1 MKIAVCASEGA
12 PYCKSGGLGD
22 VMEALPAALSRI
34 EGNEVIL
41 ILPYYHK
48 IKTNAAY
55 EVELVAQFK
64 VSLGW
69 RQQYCGV
76 MQLTNRSD
84 GVKVYFLDNDYYFG
98 GRTGSIYGDMD
109 DGERFA
115 FFSRACV
122 DAMMALQFIP
132 DVVQCN
138 DWQTALIPVY
148 LKALYFYQFPRTR
161 CMYTIHNIEYQGWA
175 NASFFDDMLGLPWE
189 YRSTLDMNNS
199 VNVMKG
205 AIETADLVTTVSET
219 YARELMY
226 PYYAHGLDGILEAHR
241 HHQRHRREH
250 LQPRNRQGAAGP
262 LQRRDL
268 RGGQGQV

>member
-41 ILPYYHK
+41 ILPYYNK

-76 MQLTNRSD
+76 MRLTNRSD
-84 GVKVYFLDNDYYFG
+84 GVRVYFLDNDYYFG
-98 GRTGSIYGDMD
+98 GRTGAIYGDMD

-115 FFSRACV
+115 FFSRACL
-122 DAMMALQFIP
+122 DAMDAVDYIP
-132 DVVQCN
+132 DIIQCN
-138 DWQTALIPVY
+138 DWQTGLIPVY
-148 LKALYFYQFPRTR
+148 LKALY
-161 CMYTIHNIEYQGWA
+161 QGR
-175 NASFFDDMLGLPWE
+175 FGHTD
-189 YRSTLDMNNS
+189 RKS
-199 VNVMKG
+199 VV
-205 AIETADLVTTVSET
+205 
-219 YARELMY
+219 
-226 PYYAHGLDGILEAHR
+226 
-241 HHQRHRREH
+241 
-250 LQPRNRQGAAGP
+250 
-262 LQRRDL
+262 
-268 RGGQGQV
+268 